1 MNSDKQNFSR
11 LALGTVQFGMN
22 YGIANTKG
30 QVSPKEI
37 SKILKF
43 CETVNIKTLDT
54 AVGYG
59 ESEKYLGNFGVQ
71 NFEIIT
77 KLPAYPKSCKDI
89 SKWVGD
95 TINGSM
101 SRLNVSYL
109 DGVLIHVPRQLL
121 DENGILL
128 YKGLTV
134 LKNSGKI
141 GKIGISVYEPNELD
155 KILKLYKF
163 DIVQLPFNILDR
175 RFEQTNWLKKLKDLG
190 IEIHVRSVFLQGLLL
205 MKPEDRPKYFSK
217 WNELLKSYDNWLKDN
232 KISPIKAC
240 LSHVLA
246 ISEIDKIVF
255 GVDSLLNL
263 KEIDS
268 SISSNSQVAPDY
280 LCTDD
285 IEIINP
291 AFWPKP

>member
-1 MNSDKQNFSR
+1 MNSNKQNFSR

-30 QVSPKEI
+30 QVSPEEI

-43 CETVNIKTLDT
+43 CETANIKTLDT

-71 NFEIIT
+71 KFEIIT
-77 KLPAYPKSCKDI
+77 KLPAYPKNCKDLT
-89 SKWVGD
+89 KWVSE

-109 DGVLIHVPRQLL
+109 DGVLFHVPSQLL

-128 YKGLTV
+128 YKGLRE

-141 GKIGISVYEPNELD
+141 GKIGISVYEPNDLE
-155 KILKLYKF
+155 KILNQYKF

-175 RFEQTNWLKKLKDLG
+175 RFEQTNWLKKLKAQG

-205 MKPEDRPKYFSK
+205 MKSEDRPKYFLK
-217 WNELLKSYDNWLKDN
+217 WNELLKSYDFWLNDN

-246 ISEIDKIVF
+246 NSEIDKIVF

-263 KEIDS
+263 KEITS
-268 SISSNSQVAPDY
+268 SIDSNFQVGPEY
-280 LCTDD
+280 LCTNDR
-285 IEIINP
+285 EIINP
-291 AFWPKP
+291 ALWPKP

>member
-1 MNSDKQNFSR
+1 MNSDNHNFSR

-30 QVSPKEI
+30 QVNSEEI

-43 CETVNIKTLDT
+43 CEDINIKTLDT

-59 ESEKYLGNFGVQ
+59 DSEKYLGNVGVK

-77 KLPAYPKSCKDI
+77 KIPALPKECKDI
-89 SKWVGD
+89 NKWISD
-95 TINGSM
+95 TLNGSM

-109 DGVLIHVPRQLL
+109 DVVLFHVPNQLL
-121 DENGILL
+121 DENGSLL
-128 YKGLTV
+128 YTGLTK

-141 GKIGISVYEPNELD
+141 SKIGISVYEPSDLD

-175 RFEQTNWLKKLKDLG
+175 RFEKTSWLKKLKNLG
-190 IEIHVRSVFLQGLLL
+190 IEIHVRSIFLQGLLL
-205 MKPEDRPKYFSK
+205 MKSEDRPKYFSK
-217 WNELLKSYDNWLKDN
+217 WNKLLKSYDYWLAVN

-240 LSHVLA
+240 LNHVLA

-263 KEIDS
+263 KEIVS
-268 SISSNSQVAPDY
+268 SIGDNFQVGPEY

-291 AFWPKP
+291 SLWPKP

>member
-1 MNSDKQNFSR
+1 
-11 LALGTVQFGMN
+11 
-22 YGIANTKG
+22 
-30 QVSPKEI
+30 
-37 SKILKF
+37 
-43 CETVNIKTLDT
+43 
-54 AVGYG
+54 
-59 ESEKYLGNFGVQ
+59 
-71 NFEIIT
+71 
-77 KLPAYPKSCKDI
+77 
-89 SKWVGD
+89 
-95 TINGSM
+95 
-101 SRLNVSYL
+101 L

>member
-1 MNSDKQNFSR
+1 MNSDNHNFSR

-30 QVSPKEI
+30 QVNFEEI
-37 SKILKF
+37 SEILNF
-43 CETVNIKTLDT
+43 CQDINIKTLDT

-59 ESEKYLGNFGVQ
+59 DSEKYLGNVGVK

-77 KLPAYPKSCKDI
+77 KIPALPKGCNDI
-89 SKWVGD
+89 DKWIND
-95 TINGSM
+95 TVNGSM

-109 DGVLIHVPRQLL
+109 DVVLFHVPNQLL
-121 DENGILL
+121 DENGSLL
-128 YKGLTV
+128 YTGLTK

-141 GKIGISVYEPNELD
+141 SKIGISVYEPGDLD

-163 DIVQLPFNILDR
+163 DIVQLPYNILDR
-175 RFEQTNWLKKLKDLG
+175 RFEKTNWLKKLKNLG
-190 IEIHVRSVFLQGLLL
+190 IEIHVRSIFLQGLLL
-205 MKPEDRPKYFSK
+205 MKSEDRPKYFSK
-217 WNELLKSYDNWLKDN
+217 WNKLLKSYDYWLSVN

-240 LSHVLA
+240 LNHALA

-263 KEIDS
+263 KEIVSTIDG
-268 SISSNSQVAPDY
+268 NFQVAPGY

-285 IEIINP
+285 VKIINP
-291 AFWPKP
+291 SLWPKP